1 MRIEHILDSDTK
13 AKLGVLSQDKGK
25 VHPKKKNV
33 SRAKYERLSEQDIK
47 ELMGVNRDTYK
58 RVNGK
63 IRRK

>member
-1 MRIEHILDSDTK
+1 MRIELILDSDAK
-13 AKLGVLSQDKGK
+13 AKLGVSSYGERN